1 MPHRSRTSSTGSQL
15 NIATGKR
22 LKKMKTPICPTCG
35 CSLVR
40 LGIGKDEAVA
50 YQHNGQEHRFCCEG
64 CLDVFLTDPEK
75 YLREVSNVAVCP
87 VCLGEKPLESTVE
100 LEHAG
105 TTLHFC
111 RCPHCREAF
120 EKNPERFLDRLAG

>member
-1 MPHRSRTSSTGSQL
+1 MD
-15 NIATGKR
+15 
-22 LKKMKTPICPTCG
+22 TPICPACG

-40 LGIGKDEAVA
+40 LGISKNEAVS

-64 CLDVFLTDPEK
+64 CVDLFITAPEQ
-75 YLREVSNVAVCP
+75 YLREVSTLVVCP
-87 VCLGEKPLESTVE
+87 VCLGEKRLESTVA

-111 RCPHCREAF
+111 RCPHCTEAF
-120 EKNPERFLDRLAG
+120 EKNPEHYLERLAG